1 MNWARAVRKLLDDAS
16 GDDPFSEHDAYQLLA
31 AMLDDGIEALELGAA
46 LALLQARGVTLPQLL
61 GSCRAMDERR
71 FRLAAP
77 SASSVRPVV
86 FSSYAGTHEEPN
98 LLPLLT
104 LVLQRLGVPV
114 LVHGSLN
121 GGGRI
126 ATAHVLRELGV
137 MPCVNLTQAQRALD
151 EHKLAFVPTAVL
163 APGLADLLALKSR
176 LGFDDFAQLL
186 AKLLNPFD
194 GEALLVVAAGLDGER
209 NLMREFL
216 RAYECNA
223 LLLEGT
229 EGEAFANPRRRP
241 QLEHISAGAVDVL
254 FEAEAGPIRHLGAL
268 PSAGD
273 AASTAHW
280 IRRALDG
287 GVPLPLPLVNELA
300 CCLYGS
306 GYTDD
311 LNQAKAIVA
320 VETGSLVAA

>member
-1 MNWARAVRKLLDDAS
+1 MSWARVVRKLVDCGS
-16 GDDPFSEHDAYQLLA
+16 GAEEFSEHDAYQLLA
-31 AMLDDGIEALELGAA
+31 AMLDDGIETLELGAV
-46 LALLQARGVTLPQLL
+46 LALLQTRSVMLPQLL
-61 GSCRAMDERR
+61 GFHGALSERR
-71 FRLAAP
+71 FRLVAP
-77 SASSVRPVV
+77 PGPVRPVV
-86 FSSYAGTHEEPN
+86 FASHTGTHDEPN
-98 LLPLLT
+98 LLALLA

-114 LVHGSLN
+114 LVHGALN

-137 MPCVNLTQAQRALD
+137 MPCANLAQVQARLD
-151 EHKLAFVPTAVL
+151 EHKLAFAPTAAL
-163 APGLADLLALKSR
+163 APGLAELLALKSR
-176 LGFDDFAQLL
+176 LGFDDLAQLL

-194 GEALLVVAAGLDGER
+194 GEALLVLAAGTGAER
-209 NLMREFL
+209 DLLREFL
-216 RAYECNA
+216 QVREYHA

-241 QLEHISAGAVDVL
+241 ELEYIRAGTADLL
-254 FEAEAGPIRHLGAL
+254 FEAEGGPFRNFAAL
-268 PSAGD
+268 PSPTD

-287 GVPLPLPLVNELA
+287 EAPLPLPLVNQIA
-300 CCLYGS
+300 CCLYGA

>member
-1 MNWARAVRKLLDDAS
+1 MSWARAVRKLLDDAS
-16 GDDPFSEHDAYQLLA
+16 DVDPFSEHDAYQLLA
-31 AMLDDGIEALELGAA
+31 AMLDDGIETLEQGAV

-61 GSCRAMDERR
+61 GFCRALSERR
-71 FRLAAP
+71 FRLAVPPAP
-77 SASSVRPVV
+77 VRPVV
-86 FSSYAGTHEEPN
+86 FSSHAGTHDEPN
-98 LLPLLT
+98 LLPLLA

-114 LVHGSLN
+114 LLHGALN

-137 MPCVNLTQAQRALD
+137 MPCAHLAQVQMALD
-151 EHKLAFVPTAVL
+151 ERKLAFAPTAVL

-176 LGFDDFAQLL
+176 LGFDDLAQLL

-209 NLMREFL
+209 GLLREFL
-216 RAYECNA
+216 RAYDCNA
-223 LLLEGT
+223 LLLDGT

-241 QLEHISAGAVDVL
+241 ELEYVRAGTADLL

-268 PSAGD
+268 PSGGD
-273 AASTAHW
+273 AASTARW

-287 GVPLPLPLVNELA
+287 EAPLPLPLVNQLA
-300 CCLYGS
+300 CCLYGA

-320 VETGSLVAA
+320 VETGSLVAV